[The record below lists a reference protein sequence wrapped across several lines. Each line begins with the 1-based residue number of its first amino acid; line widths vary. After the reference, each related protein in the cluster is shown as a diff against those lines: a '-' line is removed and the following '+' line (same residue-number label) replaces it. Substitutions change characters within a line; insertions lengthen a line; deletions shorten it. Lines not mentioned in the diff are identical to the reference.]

1 MPFIKIEPALKDM
14 IHSLGSDPET
24 EAVKIFNMGL
34 KEILRKCE
42 EEILKLEIK
51 YGMSYEEFKLELDSG
66 ELGDPFSYQLEKDT
80 LCALRVFACPACP
93 VGRNYRTGVKFR
105 RTAQR
110 IYLGRFKI
118 AFIMQQKK

>member
-80 LCALRVFACPACP
+80 MLWEDLMAE
-93 VGRNYRTGVKFR
+93 K
-105 RTAQR
+105 R
-110 IYLGRFKI
+110 IRLKI
-118 AFIMQQKK
+118 IHQVEDRL